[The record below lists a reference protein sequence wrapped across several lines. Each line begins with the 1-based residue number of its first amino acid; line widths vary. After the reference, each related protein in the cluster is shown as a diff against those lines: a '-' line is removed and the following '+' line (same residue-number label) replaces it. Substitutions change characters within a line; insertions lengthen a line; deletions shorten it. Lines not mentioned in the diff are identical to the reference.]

1 MFLNV
6 GLQMV
11 INVRQTI
18 KFVMFHIQ
26 LAYHMI
32 IELVSLIK
40 EVFAITQETD
50 QLGAIFRIL
59 LKLVSLKME
68 AIV

>member
-26 LAYHMI
+26 LALHMI
-32 IELVSLIK
+32 TVLVSLMK
-40 EVFAITQETD
+40 EAFAITQEMD
-50 QLGAIFRIL
+50 QLGAIFKIL

>member
-1 MFLNV
+1 
-6 GLQMV
+6 MV

-26 LAYHMI
+26 LALHMI
-32 IELVSLIK
+32 IVLVSLIK

-50 QLGAIFRIL
+50 QLGAIFKMIHKAVQHKTDKIAIIL
-59 LKLVSLKME
+59 ISDF
-68 AIV
+68 I